1 MDDKNKQLKPIFDF
15 FKNVR
20 QEGTLRKY
28 FNFPVRGVL
37 PKEEDRN
44 KFYRYY
50 GSLTTPGCN
59 EVVVWTVFKEK
70 LEISS
75 DQIKQLRKLQHGLPE
90 EPKTRISNNFRDVQP
105 LNERELWYVKIED
118 SDDDDDDDDDHD
130 D

>member
-1 MDDKNKQLKPIFDF
+1 MIFTKVQAHA
-15 FKNVR
+15 KNVR

-75 DQIKQLRKLQHGLPE
+75 VVSVIDATQREYCTSFMSRLKHIKKQ
-90 EPKTRISNNFRDVQP
+90 V
-105 LNERELWYVKIED
+105 
-118 SDDDDDDDDDHD
+118 
-130 D
+130 